1 MTEPSARR
9 SPPRSP
15 GPRPPGPTRPTT
27 EGRRPPEPLRPP
39 DPNDLRAIIIAGNA
53 QLTVQEAQRLARALA
68 GERPEARQATSAALR
83 VVWGELQRAALRGR
97 PHRARAPPPEAEA
110 RLPCRSGGK
119 CRGAGVADLQ
129 AALAPAI
136 DLVEGDEQRFA
147 HFCDFVEAL
156 LAYYAAGPHFSGR

>member
-9 SPPRSP
+9 SPPRPP
-15 GPRPPGPTRPTT
+15 GPRPPGPARPTA

-39 DPNDLRAIIIAGNA
+39 DPNDLRAIIIEGNA

-83 VVWGELQRAALRGR
+83 VVWGELQRLRYEGDPIGR
-97 PHRARAPPPEAEA
+97 GLLLLKPKLAYLAGRAGSAGR
-110 RLPCRSGGK
+110 
-119 CRGAGVADLQ
+119 GVADLQ

>member
-83 VVWGELQRAALRGR
+83 VVWGELQRLRYAGGPIGR
-97 PHRARAPPPEAEA
+97 GLLLLKPKLAYLAGRVGSAGR
-110 RLPCRSGGK
+110 
-119 CRGAGVADLQ
+119 GVADLQ